1 MTMHERT
8 IGPLSRKRVRRA
20 AAKRGFTLLEV
31 LISSVLM
38 TLVLGTLWEMFH
50 VYSQLFERG
59 GIEARQARLV
69 TALQRQFVD
78 DLQSAIEDSPRPN
91 DSSAGS
97 AVRRFGLQG
106 GPHTLR
112 FDVLQTLPDD
122 QLPSGED
129 SPTLGRASTSKPQV
143 PELKTVI
150 YRFVSRRRRLS
161 GQPER
166 EEATENR
173 DEPSAEASFAR
184 PGLTRWEIDF
194 ETPLEKTAAR
204 SLPTTE
210 ATEDANVEPSS
221 PAPGGGTSFE
231 DLVAQATAAEAAT
244 WLPEVRGATFRYF
257 DGHAWS
263 DSWNSLTRGSLPAA
277 VEVRLR
283 LRDPAEANRRRR
295 QRQREQPDATPQQAD
310 VTPQQADD
318 SSEPSTETAADN
330 DQRPQPL
337 DENGRPLSNRQP
349 GYRFLIRLPIAQHR
363 PELKVV
369 TTALGGG
376 ASAEGN
382 PATTTPAAS
391 FGMVPSPALLPP
403 SMSPNGPAADQPDLP
418 LPDQWMRTVPP

>member
-1 MTMHERT
+1 MAADWAILRLPHPL
-8 IGPLSRKRVRRA
+8 PLSRKRARG
-20 AAKRGFTLLEV
+20 AKSRGFTLLEV

-91 DSSAGS
+91 DSTAGS
-97 AVRRFGLQG
+97 SVRRFGLQG

-150 YRFVSRRRRLS
+150 YRFVSRRRLS

-173 DEPSAEASFAR
+173 GESSTEASFAR

-210 ATEDANVEPSS
+210 ATEDANFEPPS

-244 WLPEVRGATFRYF
+244 WLPEVRTATFRYF

-263 DSWNSLTRGSLPAA
+263 DSWNSLMRGSLPAA

-318 SSEPSTETAADN
+318 SSESSTETAVDN

-349 GYRFLIRLPIAQHR
+349 GYRFLIRLPVAQHR

-369 TTALGGG
+369 TTAL

-382 PATTTPAAS
+382 PATTMPEAS
-391 FGMVPSPALLPP
+391 FGAVPSPALLPS
-403 SMSPNGPAADQPDLP
+403 SMSPNGPASDQPDLP
-418 LPDQWMRTVPP
+418 MPDQWMRTVPP